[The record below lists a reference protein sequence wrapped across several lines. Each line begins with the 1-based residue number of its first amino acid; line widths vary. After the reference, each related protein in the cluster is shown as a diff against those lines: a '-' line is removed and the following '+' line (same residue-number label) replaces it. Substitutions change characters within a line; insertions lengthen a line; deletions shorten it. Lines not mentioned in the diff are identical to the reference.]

1 MKRQKCKDMLRSLI
15 ADGKVHNVDR
25 IYLRLTMY
33 SRGHIES
40 CICTL
45 RKRGEL
51 SRSKRWDRG
60 MRRYHRYVISKG

>member
-1 MKRQKCKDMLRSLI
+1 MRRQRCKDMLRSI
-15 ADGKVHNVDR
+15 ISDGKRHEVDR
-25 IYLRLTMY
+25 ICLRLKMY
-33 SRGHIES
+33 SRGHIER
-40 CICTL
+40 CIGHL